1 MALKTAGTNLTT
13 SLSALQW
20 QPGGLSPTDLAA
32 IMALITDS
40 IGGIQPGSIADGYL
54 YMPAKR
60 APQGIRINPG
70 DWILVDNKGH
80 PLIVPNADFA
90 GGGSWTHS

>member
-20 QPGGLSPTDLAA
+20 QPGGLNTTDLAA
-32 IMALITDS
+32 IAALITDS

-54 YMPAKR
+54 YMPTKR

-70 DWILVDNKGH
+70 DWILVDSKGY
-80 PLIVPNADFA
+80 PLIVPNANFV
-90 GGGSWTHS
+90 GGSWAHS